1 LVHNLCKVIFGFKF
15 IIDFYLICTSAQHD
29 RSNYST
35 SDQPLGLSEDSDI
48 WEDYVQEAE
57 LQDSE
62 KIANWNQT
70 MDVLLVFV
78 SFMFVDLD
86 F

>member
-1 LVHNLCKVIFGFKF
+1 MVLSIV
-15 IIDFYLICTSAQHD
+15 YLHLTCNAVQRD

-48 WEDYVQEAE
+48 WEDYLQEAE

-78 SFMFVDLD
+78 SFVLHVC
-86 F
+86 